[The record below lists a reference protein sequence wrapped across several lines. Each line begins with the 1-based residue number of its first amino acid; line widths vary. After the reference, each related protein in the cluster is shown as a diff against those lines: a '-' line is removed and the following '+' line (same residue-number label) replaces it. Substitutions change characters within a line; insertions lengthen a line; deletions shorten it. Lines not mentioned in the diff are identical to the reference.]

1 MDRITVIA
9 NPSASQFTGGAHRDV
24 MATLDKASKVEA
36 LWPSSARE
44 ASELSRKASEDGVDI
59 VVAMGGDGMVHHV
72 AQPLVGSDTALGIVP
87 VGTTNVVARLL
98 GVPSKPAK
106 AARLLVSGREPS
118 RIGVAR
124 MELRRGTTA
133 TMHHA
138 LFACGFGFDANVVA
152 RADKDPYRKYRFGSI
167 HYLNSAVGVALTEF
181 PRHTPHLEV
190 SAGANENLSVA
201 ALVQFRSIYT
211 YFGRIPL
218 RLAPDRPDPMTVLTI
233 DRLPR
238 HKIPQVAANVFA
250 GRDLGSIEGF
260 ETWPSVTRMELAA
273 DPPVATQADGE
284 SLGMV
289 DGAIVD
295 WLPDSLN
302 VIGSQTA

>member
-1 MDRITVIA
+1 MDRITVIT

-24 MATLDKASKVEA
+24 MSTLDKASKVEA
-36 LWPSSARE
+36 LWPSSPSE
-44 ASELSRKASEDGVDI
+44 ASDLSRKASLDGVDI

-72 AQPLVGSDTALGIVP
+72 AQPLVGTETALGIIP

-98 GVPSKPAK
+98 GVPSRPAR
-106 AARLLVSGREPS
+106 AARMLVSGREPL
-118 RIGVAR
+118 RVGVAR
-124 MELRRGTTA
+124 MELRRGSTA
-133 TMHHA
+133 TIHHA
-138 LFACGFGFDANVVA
+138 LFACGFGLDANVVA
-152 RADKDPYRKYRFGSI
+152 KADKDPYRKYRFGSI
-167 HYLNSAVGVALTEF
+167 HYLNTAVGVALTEF
-181 PRHTPHLEV
+181 PRHSPHLDV
-190 SAGANENLSVA
+190 SAGAHEARSVA

-218 RLAPDRPDPMTVLTI
+218 RLAPGTPDPMTVLTI

-238 HKIPQVAANVFA
+238 HKIPQVAATVFA

-260 ETWPSVTRMELAA
+260 ETWPTVTRMQLAA

-289 DGAIVD
+289 DGAVVE
-295 WLPDSLN
+295 WLPEALS
-302 VIGSQTA
+302 VIGSQPS